1 MKSKMIIAFL
11 KRTVLVTMLLVVGLS
26 TATAQHKKR
35 PHFDPKRFEAELEQ
49 FITTNACL
57 TPGESAKFFPVYRQM
72 MKRQRMIFDEMRR
85 LHHIDTRDNE
95 TCANAIR
102 RQDELDVEIKLL
114 QQEYHSR
121 FMLILPA
128 GKVMRIIK
136 AEENSIGR
144 CSSVCVLNDAEEIS
158 FFMKRLPSY
167 KEKAMPQDL
176 SCKA

>member
-1 MKSKMIIAFL
+1 MIIAFL
-11 KRTVLVTMLLVVGLS
+11 KRTVLVTMLLVFGLS
-26 TATAQHKKR
+26 TVTAQHKKR
-35 PHFDPKRFEAELEQ
+35 PHFDP
-49 FITTNACL
+49 
-57 TPGESAKFFPVYRQM
+57 
-72 MKRQRMIFDEMRR
+72 RMIFDEMRR

-136 AEENSIGR
+136 AEEKFYR
-144 CSSVCVLNDAEEIS
+144 QM
-158 FFMKRLPSY
+158 FKRMRP
-167 KEKAMPQDL
+167 K
-176 SCKA
+176 

>member
-1 MKSKMIIAFL
+1 
-11 KRTVLVTMLLVVGLS
+11 
-26 TATAQHKKR
+26 
-35 PHFDPKRFEAELEQ
+35 
-49 FITTNACL
+49 
-57 TPGESAKFFPVYRQM
+57 

>member
-1 MKSKMIIAFL
+1 MLSGENVYQYVFYNPPPVVAARLLLTVIHQINTGYERVDIENVRENIVMI
-11 KRTVLVTMLLVVGLS
+11 KTV
-26 TATAQHKKR
+26 
-35 PHFDPKRFEAELEQ
+35 
-49 FITTNACL
+49 
-57 TPGESAKFFPVYRQM
+57 
-72 MKRQRMIFDEMRR
+72 IFDEMRR

-136 AEENSIGR
+136 AEEKFHR
-144 CSSVCVLNDAEEIS
+144 QM
-158 FFMKRLPSY
+158 FKRMR
-167 KEKAMPQDL
+167 AQ
-176 SCKA
+176 

>member
-11 KRTVLVTMLLVVGLS
+11 KRTVLVTMLLVFGLS

-72 MKRQRMIFDEMRR
+72 MKRQHMIFDEMRR

-136 AEENSIGR
+136 AEEKFHR
-144 CSSVCVLNDAEEIS
+144 QM
-158 FFMKRLPSY
+158 FKRMCP
-167 KEKAMPQDL
+167 K
-176 SCKA
+176 

>member
-11 KRTVLVTMLLVVGLS
+11 KRTVLVTMLLVFGLS

-85 LHHIDTRDNE
+85 LHHIDTR
-95 TCANAIR
+95 ANAIR

-136 AEENSIGR
+136 AEEKFHR
-144 CSSVCVLNDAEEIS
+144 QM
-158 FFMKRLPSY
+158 FKRMCP
-167 KEKAMPQDL
+167 K
-176 SCKA
+176 

>member
-1 MKSKMIIAFL
+1 MKSKKISVYL
-11 KRTVLVTMLLVVGLS
+11 KQTVLIAMLLVFGLS
-26 TATAQHKKR
+26 TANAQHKKR

-102 RQDELDVEIKLL
+102 RQDELDVEI
-114 QQEYHSR
+114 
-121 FMLILPA
+121 
-128 GKVMRIIK
+128 
-136 AEENSIGR
+136 
-144 CSSVCVLNDAEEIS
+144 
-158 FFMKRLPSY
+158 
-167 KEKAMPQDL
+167 
-176 SCKA
+176 